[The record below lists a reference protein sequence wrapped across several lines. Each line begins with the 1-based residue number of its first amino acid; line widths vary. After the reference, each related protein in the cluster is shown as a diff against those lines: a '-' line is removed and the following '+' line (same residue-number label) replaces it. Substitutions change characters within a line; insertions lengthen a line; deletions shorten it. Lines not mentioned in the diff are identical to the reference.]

1 MKKIHLNLYVNE
13 ELVDKAKDYGLVIS
27 KFLENQLRGYFSY
40 IDDMKNNYTP
50 YTSGQSAKI
59 KEFDFFEQNG
69 KSNNLN
75 FNSYNPSGV
84 CSVAGY
90 HKGLRSL

>member
-1 MKKIHLNLYVNE
+1 MGEDLVKKARDHGLNLIRFFE
-13 ELVDKAKDYGLVIS
+13 D
-27 KFLENQLRGYFSY
+27 QLRGYFSY
-40 IDDMKNNYTP
+40 INGMMDNYTLCI
-50 YTSGQSAKI
+50 SRQSAKI
-59 KEFDFFEQNG
+59 KEYKFYERND

-75 FNSYNPSGV
+75 FNSYNPLWV